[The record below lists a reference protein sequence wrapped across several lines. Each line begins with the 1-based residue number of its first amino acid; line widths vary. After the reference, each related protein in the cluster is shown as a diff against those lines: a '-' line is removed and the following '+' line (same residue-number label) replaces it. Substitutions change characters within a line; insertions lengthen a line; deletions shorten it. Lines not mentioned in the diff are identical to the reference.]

1 MGATRDNFIKYPRTP
16 HLFGSKGTD
25 DDKHLSRKESEAFIA
40 DPSLI
45 VEESIIDASMHAP
58 KGSGS
63 MAGADRT
70 ALLLMGILAVQAS
83 LSFFLRQID
92 FAPHDVFRP
101 TPRKGAGQPSFQ
113 RSDSD

>member
-45 VEESIIDASMHAP
+45 VEESIINAALHA
-58 KGSGS
+58 KGSGN

-70 ALLLMGILAVQAS
+70 ALLLMGILAVQAGLSFFQS
-83 LSFFLRQID
+83 LSF
-92 FAPHDVFRP
+92 A
-101 TPRKGAGQPSFQ
+101 TAGQ
-113 RSDSD
+113 RSLVDLRRDTYAD